1 MSELH
6 SLENFELCRDKY
18 YDIFSWSTIS
28 TNQACQIIFQACSS
42 NFISSF
48 TIDSHNI
55 RTDVDIIGLCLDY
68 LKNLEVL
75 TFVECFFT
83 AGLGISEKIYFRIP
97 PKNKLKKLKLMKC
110 QIHLE
115 HLESFVE
122 LFPSIEEFT
131 MNTCNENHRES
142 HEPESLLTILKI
154 MSGFKNLK
162 KLKLLHFHCK
172 AEHDMNPDETFR

>member
-1 MSELH
+1 MKELH
-6 SLENFELCRDKY
+6 SLEHFELCRDKY

-28 TNQACQIIFQACSS
+28 TNQACQILFQACSS
-42 NFISSF
+42 NSISSF
-48 TIDSHNI
+48 TFDSHNI

-68 LKNLEVL
+68 LKNLAIL
-75 TFVECFFT
+75 TFIDCFFT
-83 AGLGISEKIYFRIP
+83 SGLGISEKIYFRKP
-97 PKNKLKKLKLMKC
+97 PKNNVKKLTLTKC
-110 QIHLE
+110 QIYLE

-131 MNTCNENHRES
+131 MDTCNENHRDLHES
-142 HEPESLLTILKI
+142 ESLLTILKI